1 MKSINF
7 KEFVLSRFK
16 WFVGQEGLKVPARED
31 TLPTMHPTEACSV

>member
-16 WFVGQEGLKVPARED
+16 WFVGQEGPRKEGYITNNASHWS
-31 TLPTMHPTEACSV
+31 M